1 MNRRLFLSSAA
12 VAAVSLLHPRP
23 SLALTYP
30 TRTITLILPFP
41 PGSLLDLVGRYLTD
55 HLSAKLGQP
64 VVLEH
69 RPGGAGG
76 TIGARAVATAE
87 ADGHTLLLTTPGP
100 LVVAPAIY
108 KNVGYDPAKQFAP
121 VATLISSPQI
131 LAVNPRVPAHTLV
144 ELVAFAKANPKAVNF
159 GSPGYGTQPH
169 LLGEMLRRQ
178 ADVDLVHV
186 PYKGPAQIVADLI
199 AGQVQ
204 MIFENIQIL
213 LPHIETGRLRALAIA
228 GSRRSDKLP
237 SVATTVESGLPDLQ
251 ATYWGGILAPAG
263 TPGDVIAKLNH
274 AINAALRSEDLNR
287 TLQEVGA
294 TTKIGTPAD
303 FSSFMAAE
311 TSKWSSIVRAADIRV
326 E

>member
-1 MNRRLFLSSAA
+1 M
-12 VAAVSLLHPRP
+12 
-23 SLALTYP
+23 
-30 TRTITLILPFP
+30 
-41 PGSLLDLVGRYLTD
+41 
-55 HLSAKLGQP
+55 
-64 VVLEH
+64 
-69 RPGGAGG
+69 
-76 TIGARAVATAE
+76 
-87 ADGHTLLLTTPGP
+87 
-100 LVVAPAIY
+100 
-108 KNVGYDPAKQFAP
+108 
-121 VATLISSPQI
+121 
-131 LAVNPRVPAHTLV
+131 
-144 ELVAFAKANPKAVNF
+144 ELVALAKANPKAVNF